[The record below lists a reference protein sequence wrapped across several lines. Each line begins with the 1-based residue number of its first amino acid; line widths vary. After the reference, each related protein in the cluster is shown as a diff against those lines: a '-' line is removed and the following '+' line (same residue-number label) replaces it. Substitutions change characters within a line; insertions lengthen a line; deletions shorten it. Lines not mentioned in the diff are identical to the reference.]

1 MVKLFYKA
9 KGEYNM
15 SLIKCTEC
23 GKEFSDKAK
32 CCPNCSCPTE
42 DIINDTY
49 KNSNTLCIDDL
60 VYDVSDVVKLLANGD
75 RDDAYAIAEEMIPH
89 KVSGE
94 ITDILDCLTQG
105 NFLQWSKDEF
115 GYLRNQIIEQQI
127 SSKEQR
133 IKSQATQNI
142 PHCPNCNSTN
152 IQKISMTSRAIS
164 GLTFGILSSNIGKTY
179 QCNNCKYKW

>member
-1 MVKLFYKA
+1 
-9 KGEYNM
+9 M

-60 VYDVSDVVKLLANGD
+60 VYDVSDVVKLLTNGD

-105 NFLQWSKDEF
+105 IFLPWSKDEF
-115 GYLRNQIIEQQI
+115 GYLRNQIIGQQI

>member
-1 MVKLFYKA
+1 
-9 KGEYNM
+9 M

-60 VYDVSDVVKLLANGD
+60 VYDVSDVVKLLTNGD

-105 NFLQWSKDEF
+105 IFLPWSKDEF
-115 GYLRNQIIEQQI
+115 GYLRNQIIGQQI

-152 IQKISMTSRAIS
+152 IQKISMTSRVIGS
-164 GLTFGILSSNIGKTY
+164 MMLGILSSNIGKTY
-179 QCNNCKYKW
+179 QCNKCKYKW

>member
-1 MVKLFYKA
+1 
-9 KGEYNM
+9 M

-75 RDDAYAIAEEMIPH
+75 RDDAYVIAEEMIPH

-105 NFLQWSKDEF
+105 IFLPWSKDEF

-133 IKSQATQNI
+133 IKSQPAQNV
-142 PHCPNCNSTN
+142 PQCPTCHSTN
-152 IQKISMTSRAIS
+152 IERISS
-164 GLTFGILSSNIGKTY
+164 GKKTGGFLGLGVLNSNFKKTFK
-179 QCNNCKYKW
+179 CNNCGYKW

>member
-1 MVKLFYKA
+1 MA
-9 KGEYNM
+9 
-15 SLIKCTEC
+15 LIKCPEC
-23 GKEFSDKAK
+23 GKEFSNKAPA
-32 CCPNCSCPTE
+32 CPNCGCPTK

-60 VYDVSDVVKLLANGD
+60 VYDVSDVIKLLANGD
-75 RDDAYAIAEEMIPH
+75 RDGAYVIAEEMIPH

-105 NFLQWSKDEF
+105 IFLPWGKDEF

-133 IKSQATQNI
+133 IKSQPTQNV
-142 PHCPNCNSTN
+142 PHCPTCGSTN
-152 IQKISMTSRAIS
+152 IEKISAGKKAMGFLAV
-164 GLTFGILSSNIGKTY
+164 GFLSSNVRKTY
-179 QCNNCKYKW
+179 RCKNCGYKW